1 MPLPDKIKNAPAL
14 HMGLELYYHG
24 FLDLNSCR
32 STGWSA
38 GPIPWTAIGDYMDD
52 LGLED
57 EDRQDFEYMI
67 RAMDRAYLKH
77 CESLEPKK

>member
-1 MPLPDKIKNAPAL
+1 
-14 HMGLELYYHG
+14 MGLELYYHG